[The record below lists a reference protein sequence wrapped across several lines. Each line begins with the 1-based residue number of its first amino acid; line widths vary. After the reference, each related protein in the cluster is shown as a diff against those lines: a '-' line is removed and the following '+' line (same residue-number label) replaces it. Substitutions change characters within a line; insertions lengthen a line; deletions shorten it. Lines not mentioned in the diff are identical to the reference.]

1 MVEKFTSKSLTSKF
15 FTLRSKRWAA
25 VLPPAALA
33 FALLLPLI
41 VHAADTSALRP
52 PKGAKVAIV
61 AFGDLQCSDCAAAEP
76 LLLEASAKY
85 NVPLVRMDFPLP
97 KHNWI
102 FDAHV
107 LARYFD
113 SINKDSVNKPDA
125 KGLPLGEQFR
135 RWVFTNQDSI
145 KKENL
150 RGMAERFADQHD
162 VPLPENVDPT
172 GRLAK
177 LVQADYKIGQ
187 QAGVI
192 HTPTVFV
199 VSLHRR
205 GEPFIEVLDRDRLF
219 AMIEELQ
226 AAEK

>member
-1 MVEKFTSKSLTSKF
+1 MVEKFTSKSFTSESF
-15 FTLRSKRWAA
+15 SFESKRWAG
-25 VLPPAALA
+25 VLLPAALA
-33 FALLLPLI
+33 VALLLPLM
-41 VHAADTSALRP
+41 VRAAETSALRP
-52 PKGAKVAIV
+52 PKGAKVAII
-61 AFGDLQCSDCAAAEP
+61 AFEDLQCSDCAAAEP
-76 LLLEASAKY
+76 LLLEASAKF

-97 KHNWI
+97 KHNWS

-113 SINKDSVNKPDA
+113 SISKDTVNKPDV

-135 RWVFTNQDSI
+135 RWVYTNQDSI

-150 RGMAERFADQHD
+150 RGMAERFADQHN
-162 VPLPENVDPT
+162 VALPENVDPT

-177 LVQADYKIGQ
+177 LVQADFAIGQ